1 MNPGNSLFTS
11 DFFDE
16 ASTAWRANKIM
27 KANATY
33 SYRCRSVLKSGKAC
47 PLAAMPLELTCKRHS
62 KTLELSALVSKRR
75 EPSAALVSKREP
87 SALVGIIEPSAL
99 VGKLEPSALVS
110 KLEPSAL
117 VSKLEPG
124 PSLRHFKD
132 IPTFE
137 KDSQL
142 TLSKA

>member
-62 KTLELSALVSKRR
+62 KTLELSALVRKR
-75 EPSAALVSKREP
+75 EPSALVSKREP

-99 VGKLEPSALVS
+99 VGIIEPSALVGII
-110 KLEPSAL
+110 EPSAL

-124 PSLRHFKD
+124 PPLRHFKD